1 MSRGSQNP
9 YTDAQW
15 AWIAERYREGYQ
27 IKDLAAFLGMS
38 REHIRRHLAMLGAHP
53 YAQDELDPL
62 ESRAV
67 EFNALGSQ
75 EEEKP

>member
-1 MSRGSQNP
+1 MSRGKQNP

-15 AWIAERYREGYQ
+15 AWIAERYQEGYR

-62 ESRAV
+62 SSRAD
-67 EFNALGSQ
+67 EFNRLRDND
-75 EEEKP
+75 ED

>member
-1 MSRGSQNP
+1 MSRGKQNP

-15 AWIAERYREGYQ
+15 AWIAERYQEGYR

-62 ESRAV
+62 SSRAD
-67 EFNALGSQ
+67 EFNRLRDND
-75 EEEKP
+75 EN